1 MNTRS
6 FCACALVACALLI
19 CAGLFVPAAH
29 AGEELAPG
37 FDACAEKAASTAAQV
52 ECYTAAYTYWD
63 KVLNANFKKAQAAC
77 ADAMDAKQCRAAL
90 LKAQRLWIQYKE
102 AMVEALYAM
111 GSGGTMD
118 NLTVG
123 DFAARETKK
132 QAQLLQPAE

>member
-6 FCACALVACALLI
+6 FCARTLVACALFI
-19 CAGLFVPAAH
+19 GAGLFVPAAQ

-37 FDACAEKAASTAAQV
+37 FNACTEKAQSTV
-52 ECYTAAYTYWD
+52 DNLECLTAAYNHWD

-77 ADAMDAKQCRAAL
+77 ADAMDAKQCRARL
-90 LKAQRLWIQYKE
+90 LKAQRLWIQYKA
-102 AMVEALYAM
+102 AMAEALYAM

-132 QAQLLQPAE
+132 QAQLLETGN

>member
-1 MNTRS
+1 MNTKS
-6 FCACALVACALLI
+6 FCACALAVCALLM
-19 CAGLFVPAAH
+19 CAGLFVPAAQ

-37 FDACAEKAASTAAQV
+37 FDACAEKATSTAAQV
-52 ECYTAAYTYWD
+52 ECYTAAYTHWD
-63 KVLNANFKKAQAAC
+63 KVLNANFKKAQGAC

-118 NLTVG
+118 SLTVG
-123 DFAARETKK
+123 DFAARETRK
-132 QAQLLQPAE
+132 QAQLLLAE

>member
-6 FCACALVACALLI
+6 FGARALVACALLM
-19 CAGLFVPAAH
+19 CAGLFVSAAH
-29 AGEELAPG
+29 AGEELAPD
-37 FDACAEKAASTAAQV
+37 FDACAEKATSTAAQV
-52 ECYTAAYTYWD
+52 ECSTAASTHWD
-63 KVLNANFKKAQAAC
+63 KVLNANFKKAQTVC

-132 QAQLLQPAE
+132 QA